1 MSKVGSLTAFA
12 AEAAIWLAGAAIV
25 AGAAGAH
32 WDTPS
37 VDLNA
42 LWPAASPSLVKNFT
56 TTISA
61 DDFQA
66 SGSAIGTVSVTIN
79 GQKIDGTYSG
89 TFKFKGNDSSSTMT
103 MTMAGTKTTND
114 SVSVGDS
121 DYSRTNGGAWTK
133 TARSATNMSF
143 RVLTAGGVTDKGVE
157 LHDGQK
163 LHHLDLVKTPDPKSL
178 FNDSDHGQRAVHRGH
193 VGEGRRH
200 TGRHDDRRNLLPGR
214 ERQSRSGHDL
224 ARLQLRVPLG
234 RDHRGAT
241 HLGSCRG
248 RGYGYNLTRR

>member
-12 AEAAIWLAGAAIV
+12 AEASLWLAGAAIV

-42 LWPAASPSLVKNFT
+42 LWPAASPSLVKDFT

-66 SGSAIGTVSVTIN
+66 SGSVIGTVSVTIS

-89 TFKFKGNDSSSTMT
+89 TSKFKGNDSASTIT

-121 DYSRTNGGAWTK
+121 DYSRTNDGAWTK
-133 TARSATNMSF
+133 TARSTTGTSF
-143 RVLTAGGVTDKGVE
+143 RVLTAEGVTDKGVE

-178 FNDSDHGQRAVHRGH
+178 FKDPTMVNGQYTVVMWAK
-193 VGEGRRH
+193 
-200 TGRHDDRRNLLPGR
+200 DDGTPAGMTIAGSYSQDVNGSLAQAAISLDFNF
-214 ERQSRSGHDL
+214 ESLSGVTID
-224 ARLQLRVPLG
+224 APP
-234 RDHRGAT
+234 
-241 HLGSCRG
+241 S
-248 RGYGYNLTRR
+248 